1 MAGAGLVMGWQ
12 VSETEGGG
20 QMHVP
25 FADEVDAYTY
35 LHARVTRWWG
45 AGWMI
50 SGFQERPYVKVTLT
64 KGKLRKVVEAKRL
77 VT

>member
-1 MAGAGLVMGWQ
+1 
-12 VSETEGGG
+12 
-20 QMHVP
+20 MHAP

-35 LHARVTRWWG
+35 LQARVTRWWE
-45 AGWMI
+45 AGWKVT
-50 SGFQERPYVKVTLT
+50 GFRERPHMRVTLT